1 MKKESNE
8 FIIIKDFKEFII
20 LIESKYDN
28 CPKKDIYLKEYIYE
42 LCYEILGDIYFCNIS
57 DDRVKQI
64 DKIITKLKLLD
75 FSIKRSMDKGMINHK
90 SFLFVGNKLNE
101 IVRMNYG
108 WLKSEESKSKIQ
120 WSY

>member
-120 WSY
+120 